1 MTPMLRF
8 ALLATAIVTVSA
20 CATTPQPTVSG
31 TEVGLNR
38 LAERYVKTVL
48 ALGEHDANYVDAYY
62 GPQPWREAVQAAPS
76 SLAGIKADAD
86 QQILQL
92 DGMLLDRA
100 PVLERLRH
108 HYLRRQL
115 QAVVAHAQQLQGRS
129 LRFNDEAQV
138 LYGVTPPQLSDDELR
153 VRHKALEQ
161 LLPPGAGTLAQRYN
175 AYMDRYQIPADKLEA
190 VMQAAI
196 EEARQRTR
204 ARMDLPEDE
213 RFELALVSGKSW
225 SAYNWYQGGYHSRI
239 EINTDLPVT
248 VTRAIELAV
257 HEGYPGHHVYNVQLE
272 RTLVR
277 GRGWQEYSV
286 YPLYTP
292 QSLIAEGS
300 ADYAIA
306 LAFPLESRVAFVSE
320 TLFPLAG
327 FDPEEAERYVAI
339 SEAADVIGAATIEA
353 ARRYLDGMV
362 TADATVKWMQ
372 EYALA
377 SEARARQRVKFFDD
391 YRAYIVNYSLGEQLI
406 GRYIESKAGD
416 DIEQRWA
423 AFSELISSPRLPAS
437 LQVP

>member
-1 MTPMLRF
+1 MIPALRF
-8 ALLATAIVTVSA
+8 ALLASAVATVSA
-20 CATTPQPTVSG
+20 CASTPQPTASG
-31 TEVGLNR
+31 IDAGLNR
-38 LAERYVKTVL
+38 LAERYVKAVL

-62 GPQPWREAVQAAPS
+62 GPPSWRAAVQATPA
-76 SLAGIKADAD
+76 SLAEIAADAD

-92 DGMLLDRA
+92 DGMLMDRA
-100 PVLERLRH
+100 PMLERLRH
-108 HYLRRQL
+108 TDLRRQL
-115 QAVVAHAQQLQGRS
+115 QALAAHARQLKGQK
-129 LRFNDEAQV
+129 LRFNDEAEL
-138 LYGVTPPQLSDDELR
+138 LYGVKPPQLSDDELR
-153 VRHKALEQ
+153 VRLDALEQ
-161 LLPPGAGTLAQRYN
+161 RLPPGGGTLAQRYN
-175 AYMDRYQIPADKLEA
+175 VYMDRYQIPVEKLEA

-196 EEARQRTR
+196 EEARARTR
-204 ARMDLPEDE
+204 ARIELPADE
-213 RFELALVSGKSW
+213 RFELALVSDKSW

-272 RTLVR
+272 HALVR

-306 LAFPLESRVAFVSE
+306 LAFPLESRIAFVRE

-327 FDPEEAERYVAI
+327 FDPEEAERYVEI

-353 ARRYLDGMV
+353 ARRYLDGAV
-362 TADATVKWMQ
+362 TAEATVKWMQ

-391 YRAYIVNYSLGEQLI
+391 YRAYIFNYSLGEQLV
-406 GRYIESKAGD
+406 GRYIESEAGD
-416 DIEQRWA
+416 EPERRWQV
-423 AFSELISSPRLPAS
+423 FSELISSPRLPAS